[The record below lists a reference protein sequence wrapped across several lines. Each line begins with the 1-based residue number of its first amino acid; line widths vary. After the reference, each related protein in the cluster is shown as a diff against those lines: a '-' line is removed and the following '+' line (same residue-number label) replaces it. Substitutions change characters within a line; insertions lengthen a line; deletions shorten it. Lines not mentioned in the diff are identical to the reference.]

1 MTFDADRIGTV
12 ETHEFQ
18 RALTNFGYN
27 LQPQTISI
35 LVRRYSNDGRI
46 GFDDFVSCCV
56 KLRALTSNNDLFICI
71 VKCFLTLLGHFQA
84 RDTMRNGTATFRFD
98 DVSVIIIRG

>member
-1 MTFDADRIGTV
+1 MTFDADRSGTV

-18 RALTNFGYN
+18 RALTTFGYN

-35 LVRRYSNDGRI
+35 LVRRFSNEGRI

-56 KLRALTSNNDLFICI
+56 KLRALTGNNDLFILI
-71 VKCFLTLLGHFQA
+71 VKCL
-84 RDTMRNGTATFRFD
+84 N
-98 DVSVIIIRG
+98 IIRSLSSS